1 MFEWI
6 LIALIVAA
14 IFYAGD
20 LPKLKQYMDERTKA
34 IMEKAKEKKNELEAQ
49 MKSKQS
55 KDKNAKS
62 DDSEN

>member
-1 MFEWI
+1 
-6 LIALIVAA
+6 
-14 IFYAGD
+14 
-20 LPKLKQYMDERTKA
+20 
-34 IMEKAKEKKNELEAQ
+34 MEKAKEKKNELEAQ